1 MVNLAVVEEMA
12 EEEMRKRQLRQM
24 LARQNALRSQR
35 MPNIKEVITE
45 TDDDKPNKKV
55 TTIDYSTILD
65 EPPPV
70 QEKENGGWLSY
81 IKDPFKRFPAT
92 QLSTDFPE
100 RSLVGYK
107 DAAIRDQMER
117 DRLAEFEADERFS
130 PVEGVQGPGDLNPE
144 APPFDIIDNQYVRR
158 PDVERQAVRSGPSS
172 MVGPLR
178 DVGTWLS
185 EVDWMGTTPFSSG
198 KSQPEEEKEAIVEEV
213 TGLLGPPET
222 EETLSGVEGLGTDE
236 LGIDPYVNKEDVEDT
251 LNNKPPPDPN
261 DRIYAHY
268 GEDIDGKE
276 QRYLAALGDIYKKV
290 AILNAVAA
298 LTNSPSQAGVF
309 MEMASKKF
317 ETLEGFRTEKRLQK
331 IGKGVFFTEDGTF
344 NAPQTKQ
351 EAYERAIAFGAS
363 PDEAAAIS
371 GDIEEQSTAAP
382 GKVFNWHNPLT
393 GDTDVLP
400 EGVFPAEG
408 GGTTTDPLAI
418 ARNWQKGDAGKGD
431 KITRVIAKVDEFLKQ
446 GSPEQARSSLITY
459 YMMHAVD
466 PLSGM
471 LYNHENATKQANA
484 LIRER
489 YTKLNIPS
497 TFGESGDE
505 TPVMVNSKEEYDALA
520 PGTLYEDSQGVKRKA
535 S

>member
-1 MVNLAVVEEMA
+1 MPGLTKKKKIRRVLKQVDDPTVADVMTTTEEFDEDEFDESRELLNMRGGFREPLEMPAPLGRLPNQRAPNRNQINNLA
-12 EEEMRKRQLRQM
+12 
-24 LARQNALRSQR
+24 
-35 MPNIKEVITE
+35 EVS
-45 TDDDKPNKKV
+45 DHAG
-55 TTIDYSTILD
+55 
-65 EPPPV
+65 
-70 QEKENGGWLSY
+70 NGGWLSY

-92 QLSTDFPE
+92 Q
-100 RSLVGYK
+100 VGDSGYA
-107 DAAIRDQMER
+107 DVMIRDQMER
-117 DRLAEFEADERFS
+117 DRLAEFDERFS
-130 PVEGVQGPGDLNPE
+130 PVAGVQGPEGFESEP
-144 APPFDIIDNQYVRR
+144 Y
-158 PDVERQAVRSGPSS
+158 VERQEVTSGPSS
-172 MVGPLR
+172 MRGVR
-178 DVGTWLS
+178 DI
-185 EVDWMGTTPFSSG
+185 DINWMNTPFSSG
-198 KSQPEEEKEAIVEEV
+198 KSQPEEKEAIVEEV
-213 TGLLGPPET
+213 TGLLGTPET

-236 LGIDPYVNKEDVEDT
+236 LGIDPYVDKEDVGGAVDNPS
-251 LNNKPPPDPN
+251 LVPDPN
-261 DRIYAHY
+261 DRIYDHY
-268 GEDIDGKE
+268 GEDIDGRE
-276 QRYLAALGDIYKKV
+276 QRYLAALGDIYKRV

-298 LTNSPSQAGVF
+298 LTNSPSQAGAF
-309 MEMASKKF
+309 MQMASKKF
-317 ETLEGFRTEKRLQK
+317 ETLEGFRTEKRMQK

-344 NAPQTKQ
+344 DPPKTKQ
-351 EAYERAIAFGAS
+351 EAHERAVAFGAS

-418 ARNWQKGDAGKGD
+418 ARKWQKGDAGKGD
-431 KITRVIAKVDEFLKQ
+431 KITRIIAKVDEFLKQ

-489 YTKLNIPS
+489 YTKLNIPLP
-497 TFGESGDE
+497 FGESGDE

>member
-1 MVNLAVVEEMA
+1 MPGLTKKKKIRRVLKQVADPTVADVMTTTEEFDEDEFDESRELLNMRGGFREPLEMPAPLGRLPNQRAPNRNQINNLA
-12 EEEMRKRQLRQM
+12 
-24 LARQNALRSQR
+24 
-35 MPNIKEVITE
+35 EVS
-45 TDDDKPNKKV
+45 DHAG
-55 TTIDYSTILD
+55 
-65 EPPPV
+65 
-70 QEKENGGWLSY
+70 NGGWLSY

-92 QLSTDFPE
+92 Q
-100 RSLVGYK
+100 VGDSGYA
-107 DAAIRDQMER
+107 DVMIRDQMER
-117 DRLAEFEADERFS
+117 DRLAEFDERFS
-130 PVEGVQGPGDLNPE
+130 PVAGAQGPEGLYPE
-144 APPFDIIDNQYVRR
+144 SEPY
-158 PDVERQAVRSGPSS
+158 VERQVGEDGGPQSLS
-172 MVGPLR
+172 R
-178 DVGTWLS
+178 IKDVELNIG
-185 EVDWMGTTPFSSG
+185 TPFSSG
-198 KSQPEEEKEAIVEEV
+198 KSQEKEAIVEEV
-213 TGLLGPPET
+213 TGLLSIVDT
-222 EETLSGVEGLGTDE
+222 ELEGLTSAREGTRREGE
-236 LGIDPYVNKEDVEDT
+236 LSREPFIHKQEVKGALDDPDLV
-251 LNNKPPPDPN
+251 PDPRVY
-261 DRIYAHY
+261 DHY

-298 LTNSPSQAGVF
+298 LTNSPSQAGAF
-309 MEMASKKF
+309 MQMASKKF
-317 ETLEGFRTEKRLQK
+317 ETLEGFRTEKRMQK

-344 NAPQTKQ
+344 DPPKTKQ
-351 EAYERAIAFGAS
+351 EARERAIAFGAS
-363 PDEAAAIS
+363 LDEAAAIS

-489 YTKLNIPS
+489 YTKLNIPLP
-497 TFGESGDE
+497 FGESGDE

-520 PGTLYEDSQGVKRKA
+520 PGTLYEDSQGLKRKA